1 MTEEQVYELIDRC
14 EELSTTASQAANTL
28 RKRLSER
35 VMGGDGGVLSKYL
48 VDQFGY
54 PPDDNAPRGS
64 PREVLGR

>member
-35 VMGGDGGVLSKYL
+35 ILCADGGVNSKYL
-48 VDQFGY
+48 DDQFEC
-54 PPDDNAPRGS
+54 PPHDNAPRGG
-64 PREVLGR
+64 PREMLGR